1 MVITGGWCVA
11 QKKGTYIQRIPPPM
25 EKKTGKKNRK
35 KKKEVPCI
43 ELANFDWI
51 V

>member
-1 MVITGGWCVA
+1 MH
-11 QKKGTYIQRIPPPM
+11 KEKRTYVQRISPPI
-25 EKKTGKKNRK
+25 EKKNRK
-35 KKKEVPCI
+35 KKKTGKKKEVPSI

>member
-11 QKKGTYIQRIPPPM
+11 QRKKNIQRIAPPI
-25 EKKTGKKNRK
+25 EKKNREK
-35 KKKEVPCI
+35 KNRKKKEVPCI

>member
-1 MVITGGWCVA
+1 MLH
-11 QKKGTYIQRIPPPM
+11 KEKRTYKQRIPPPI
-25 EKKTGKKNRK
+25 EKKNREK
-35 KKKEVPCI
+35 KNGKKTKEVPCI

>member
-1 MVITGGWCVA
+1 M
-11 QKKGTYIQRIPPPM
+11 QKKRNIHTEDTTSRG
-25 EKKTGKKNRK
+25 EKKREK
-35 KKKEVPCI
+35 KKKGKKEEVPNTGI